1 MHKNLFELRFVHLE
15 DLVFHETCDFKRT
28 QKLAEEIKRDGHLKN
43 PVLVGS
49 INTEDTENMDT
60 EHTEESEKVNRDGGS
75 GCPSPALRSAPFLRH
90 RVSLRAERTQC
101 EAGRGAGSK
110 TKGVNRMVHTKGGT
124 QQQPD
129 HWRGEKLL
137 VLDGVTRASAL
148 RLLNIPDVLIQMV
161 DYEDNEV
168 KLSSWNHLI
177 FDAQKKEILKKIKDL
192 NLEISFCPF
201 NWRKEALNH
210 QTTISYFLFRDMNGF
225 VVNNGSV
232 TPEEKVKSLYR
243 LISIYNGRSEICYLD
258 SDNHFLSVFE
268 HFKNSSA
275 INLIPQFDKKG
286 ILDLAQRGILLPFGV
301 TRFIVPHRILGLE
314 VSCSVLS
321 AQTPLSEKNLFLRE
335 LLAYRIK
342 TKKAKFYQESV
353 TLFNE

>member
-1 MHKNLFELRFVHLE
+1 MQKNLFELRFVHSE

-49 INTEDTENMDT
+49 IRTENG
-60 EHTEESEKVNRDGGS
+60 EKLNHG
-75 GCPSPALRSAPFLRH
+75 
-90 RVSLRAERTQC
+90 
-101 EAGRGAGSK
+101 
-110 TKGVNRMVHTKGGT
+110 
-124 QQQPD
+124 
-129 HWRGEKLL
+129 RGEKLL
-137 VLDGVTRASAL
+137 VLDGVNRVSAL
-148 RLLNIPDVLIQMV
+148 KLLNIPDVLIQMV
-161 DYEDNEV
+161 DYEDKRV

-177 FDAQKKEILKKIKDL
+177 FGAQKEEIIKKIKDL
-192 NLEISFCPF
+192 NLEVSVCPF

-210 QTTISYFLFRDMNGF
+210 QKTISYFLFRDMNGF

-232 TPEEKVKSLYR
+232 TPEEKVKGLYQ
-243 LISIYNGRSEICYLD
+243 LISIYNSRSEICYLD
-258 SDNHFLSVFE
+258 SDNHLLSIFE

-275 INLIPQFDKKG
+275 INLIPRFDKKE
-286 ILDLAQRGILLPFGV
+286 ILGLAQKGILLPFGV

-321 AQTPLSEKNLFLRE
+321 AQTPLSEKNLFLKE
-335 LLAYRIK
+335 LLTYRIK